1 MIKWSAPPRVA
12 HGPDTLASVTEQQA
26 QTQASDPREPGVEP
40 WPAPL
45 ADGPVTARV
54 VVPGSKSA
62 TNRALVLAA
71 LAGDASRLGRP
82 LRSRDSLLMAGALR
96 SLGATIEDEPG
107 GGWLVIPAG
116 LQGDC
121 AVDVGNA
128 GTVMRFLPPV
138 AALADGAV
146 AFDGDPRSHERP
158 LGELLDALRALGARI
173 EDDGTGHL
181 PLTVHGTGGLP
192 GGVVEIDAGRSS
204 QFVSA
209 LLLAGSRFDQGVEVR
224 HIGARLPS
232 APHIAMTVD
241 MLRAVGAQVDD
252 SEPARWRVA
261 PGALRGHDV
270 VVEPDLSNAA
280 PFLAAAMVTGGAV
293 VIADWPE
300 HTTQPG
306 DALRGIFGEM
316 GARCELT
323 TEGLRLTGDGRPRG
337 IDADLHDVGEL
348 TPVIAAVAALADGP
362 SRLRGIGHLRL
373 HETDRLAALAKE
385 INALGG
391 QVTEGDDEL
400 LIEPRPLSGGVFA
413 TYDDHRLATAAAV
426 IGLVVPGVL
435 VEDVAT
441 TGKTL
446 PDFPGLWRAMLAG
459 QDYAG

>member
-1 MIKWSAPPRVA
+1 VWAASHPGIPT
-12 HGPDTLASVTEQQA
+12 DTLAFVTEQEA
-26 QTQASDPREPGVEP
+26 QSQQSNPREPGAEP
-40 WPAPL
+40 WPAPF
-45 ADGPVTARV
+45 ADHPVTARV

-71 LAGDASRLGRP
+71 LAGDASRLARP
-82 LRSRDSLLMAGALR
+82 LRSRDTRLMAGALR
-96 SLGATIEDEPG
+96 SLGATIDDEPG

-116 LQGDC
+116 LHGDC
-121 AVDVGNA
+121 AIDVGNA

-138 AALADGAV
+138 AALADGSV
-146 AFDGDPRSHERP
+146 SFDGDPRSHERP
-158 LGELLDALRALGARI
+158 IGELLGALRALGARI
-173 EDDGTGHL
+173 QDDGTGHL
-181 PLTVHGTGGLP
+181 PMTVHGAGGLP
-192 GGVVEIDAGRSS
+192 GGLVEMDASRSS

-209 LLLAGSRFDQGVEVR
+209 LLLAGARFDRGVEVR
-224 HIGARLPS
+224 HVGARLPS

-241 MLRAVGAQVDD
+241 MLREVGAQVDD

-261 PGALRGHDV
+261 PGALRGHDT

-280 PFLAAAMVTGGAV
+280 PFLAAAMVTGGSV
-293 VIADWPE
+293 TIADWPE

-306 DALRGIFGEM
+306 DQLRDIFGAM

-323 TEGLRLTGDGRPRG
+323 PDGLVLRSEGRIRG
-337 IDADLHDVGEL
+337 IDVDLHDVGEL
-348 TPVIAAVAALADGP
+348 TPVIAAVAALADSA

-385 INALGG
+385 LNALGG

-400 LIEPRPLSGGVFA
+400 IIEPRPLSGGVFA

-426 IGLVVPGVL
+426 LGLVVPGVR
-435 VEDVAT
+435 VEDIGT

-446 PDFPGLWRAMLAG
+446 PDFPGLWHAMLAG
-459 QDYAG
+459 QEYVS